1 MWVALKGLKDPLL
14 ARELAVQDFS
24 TLCVRGGGGVE
35 VEHEEEIKKVNTYWR
50 KKIRCSSMR

>member
-14 ARELAVQDFS
+14 ARELAVQDFN
-24 TLCVRGGGGVE
+24 VVWGGGVVE